1 MEDIYKLIDDIN
13 LQKLDNLDTR
23 VNDALSSPKDD
34 ALFILGETL
43 YNYGLMPQ
51 GLEVFRTL
59 YHKYPDESELLI
71 YFIEGLMS
79 ENHTDEALEYL
90 SEVEMSTER
99 LMLEADLYQ
108 QLNMLEVAI
117 SKLDEAID
125 IEPNDPIIHYALAE
139 LLYYDGQYLRAT
151 SEYETVLETGEYEV
165 NGVNLFSRLADCS
178 LQSGNYSDAIKMFDE
193 ISEDEWIMQHQNN
206 ENTDAQDQLVRHYR
220 KLIESLAYKYSKG
233 QSHHED
239 LVQVGMVGLIGAINR
254 FDLSFDRKFEAF
266 LVPTVIGEI
275 KRYLR
280 DKTWSVHVPRRIK
293 EIGPRIKKVTDE
305 LTNELERSPSIT
317 EIADRLEVN
326 EEDVLEA
333 MEMGQSYNALSVDH
347 SIEADKDGSTV
358 TLLDIMGQQD
368 DNYDLTEKRMILE
381 KILPILSERERQIIQ
396 CTFIEGLSQKE
407 TGERIGLSQMHV
419 SRLQRTAIKKL
430 QEAANK

>member
-1 MEDIYKLIDDIN
+1 MTKESKS
-13 LQKLDNLDTR
+13 
-23 VNDALSSPKDD
+23 VNDVSPEQINQWIKEHQDN
-34 ALFILGETL
+34 A
-43 YNYGLMPQ
+43 N
-51 GLEVFRTL
+51 
-59 YHKYPDESELLI
+59 
-71 YFIEGLMS
+71 
-79 ENHTDEALEYL
+79 
-90 SEVEMSTER
+90 TE
-99 LMLEADLYQ
+99 
-108 QLNMLEVAI
+108 
-117 SKLDEAID
+117 
-125 IEPNDPIIHYALAE
+125 
-139 LLYYDGQYLRAT
+139 
-151 SEYETVLETGEYEV
+151 
-165 NGVNLFSRLADCS
+165 
-178 LQSGNYSDAIKMFDE
+178 
-193 ISEDEWIMQHQNN
+193 
-206 ENTDAQDQLVRHYR
+206 AQDRLVNHYR

-293 EIGPRIKKVTDE
+293 EIGPRIKKVSDE
-305 LTNELERSPSIT
+305 LTNELERSPSIA
-317 EIADRLEVN
+317 EIADRLEVS
-326 EEDVLEA
+326 EEVLEA

-358 TLLDIMGQQD
+358 TLLDIMGQKD

-381 KILPILSERERQIIQ
+381 RILPILSDREREIIQ

-430 QEAANK
+430 QQAAKQ